1 MLDAREH
8 GAPHEVGNPLVDLNL
23 VEQLATLRKTVDLP
37 AILERPAASVQV
49 AAVRARRRTRCKSV
63 CFADASSRPARGW
76 RQAWLAPLPALPPK

>member
-49 AAVRARRRTRCKSV
+49 AAVGSAAENALQERVLCRRVEPAGPRVAASLAR
-63 CFADASSRPARGW
+63 
-76 RQAWLAPLPALPPK
+76 PLPALPPK